1 MAGFLSAFGNTPAKN
16 TQLSRF
22 APQVQGNLN
31 QLTQQAFQQQQQQQP
46 FNFAPIEQRARS
58 NFSNQTV
65 PSIANRFL
73 AGNTRN
79 SSGFQEA
86 LGSGAA
92 DLETGI
98 EQLRNQYG
106 QQGFGNL
113 LQLLQ
118 QGQQENIYE
127 PEQQGFGSQAGSA
140 LIQILPFLLAL
151 GGGAFGGP
159 AGAAAGSAG
168 GGALAS
174 LLSQFGQG

>member
-16 TQLSRF
+16 TQISRF
-22 APQVQGNLN
+22 NPQIQGSLN
-31 QLTQQAFQQQQQQQP
+31 QLTQQAFQNQQQQKP
-46 FNFAPIEQRARS
+46 FDFAPIEQRART
-58 NFSNQTV
+58 NFASQTV

-92 DLETGI
+92 DLEVGL

-113 LQLLQ
+113 MQLLQ
-118 QGQQENIYE
+118 LGQQENIYE
-127 PEQQGFGSQAGSA
+127 PEQPGFAQQTGGALLQILPLLFGGGDAGFAGSA
-140 LIQILPFLLAL
+140 IGQLLKYL
-151 GGGAFGGP
+151 GGAKE
-159 AGAAAGSAG
+159 
-168 GGALAS
+168 
-174 LLSQFGQG
+174 